1 LKILK
6 GGSAEVDNNKWRKF
20 DVELDE
26 SDLQAIVMKFGIDS
40 SKLSVGQKYLTM
52 VKQAEILVAMDFESA
67 GLTGDK
73 SVRELTKEFLDYVE
87 NLPKADDNADSV

>member
-1 LKILK
+1 MKILK

-52 VKQAEILVAMDFESA
+52 VKQAEILVAMDFETA
-67 GLTGDK
+67 GLTGEK
-73 SVRELTKEFLDYVE
+73 SVRELTAEFLAYVE
-87 NLPKADDNADSV
+87 TLPKAE